1 MHETPTV
8 LGIIPARKGSKG
20 IPGKNMKM
28 LGDKPLIQYTIESA
42 VQSKYL
48 TRIVM
53 SSDCEQTIEFAKQ
66 WFNVEAP
73 FVRPDHLS
81 NDESPSIEV
90 VRHAVDFYRECN
102 TEFDYICLLQPTS
115 PFRNAQLI
123 DNAISH
129 LIETDADSLTTVRK
143 ISEKHHPLWA
153 FRMNGSEL
161 HRLLPDEA
169 MPTRRQDLPHSYY
182 RDGKI
187 YLLRTKLLDQNELM
201 GGKLVG
207 YEANEVDININT
219 AVDWELAEIY
229 LELCKKRTKNPF

>member
-1 MHETPTV
+1 MDGTPTV
-8 LGIIPARKGSKG
+8 LGIIPARKNSKG
-20 IPGKNMKM
+20 ILGKNMKM

-42 VQSKYL
+42 IQSKFL
-48 TRIVM
+48 TRIVV
-53 SSDCEQTIEFAKQ
+53 SSDCEETIEFAKQ
-66 WFNVEAP
+66 WVNVEAP
-73 FVRPDHLS
+73 FVRPEHLS
-81 NDESPSIEV
+81 HDQSPSVEV
-90 VRHAVDFYRECN
+90 VKHAVEFYRECHI
-102 TEFDYICLLQPTS
+102 EFDYICLLQPTS
-115 PFRNAQLI
+115 PFRNPELI

-129 LIETDADSLTTVRK
+129 LIKFDADSLTTVRK

-153 FRMNGSEL
+153 FRMHGSEL

-169 MPTRRQDLPHSYY
+169 MPTRRQDLPDSFY

-187 YLLRTKLLDQNELM
+187 YLLNTKLLDQSDLM